1 MKIIV
6 LGKGLVGAA
15 LINRFSRDSNYQVI
29 GIARADCDLR
39 DRKAVENLFST
50 EKPEVVIFAA

>member
-6 LGKGLVGAA
+6 LGKGLVGATW
-15 LINRFSRDSNYQVI
+15 INRLSHDSIYQVI

-39 DRKAVENLFST
+39 DRKAVENLIST
-50 EKPEVVIFAA
+50 E